1 MDDMAEEFGEMLRV
15 ILIFDNL
22 WITILNIKLIIFWN
36 YFKIQISMFQETLEK
51 MRERIEVT
59 SGNFESPDV
68 PIQKRMEEMKLSI
81 SEE

>member
-1 MDDMAEEFGEMLRV
+1 
-15 ILIFDNL
+15 
-22 WITILNIKLIIFWN
+22 
-36 YFKIQISMFQETLEK
+36 